1 MFYFISCRGHGFSYY
16 EFHQGY
22 QSISR
27 TNRSKYIRKE
37 QVDEIFVIFSKMLQ
51 VVVRRFY
58 TRDLNCK
65 RRFHGSDGQLTYLKS
80 NKLRKTFLWKSEIHI
95 NFSLKY
101 FKVLLE
107 LFILFSK
114 HLIFTKNFWHVSL
127 VFRLLGLPLLDFTNM
142 CVVTINDYQPFSL

>member
-27 TNRSKYIRKE
+27 TNRSKYISKE
-37 QVDEIFVIFSKMLQ
+37 QVDEMFVIFSKMLQ
-51 VVVRRFY
+51 VVVRRYY
-58 TRDLNCK
+58 TRDLTCK
-65 RRFHGSDGQLTYLKS
+65 WRFHGSDGQLTSLKS
-80 NKLRKTFLWKSEIHI
+80 NELRKSFVKIWNPHH
-95 NFSLKY
+95 FSLKY